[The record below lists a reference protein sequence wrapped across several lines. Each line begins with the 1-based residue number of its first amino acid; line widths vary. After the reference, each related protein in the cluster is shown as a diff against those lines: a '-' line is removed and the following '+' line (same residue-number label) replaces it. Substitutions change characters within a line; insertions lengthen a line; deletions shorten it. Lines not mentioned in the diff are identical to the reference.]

1 MVLHVVHSV
10 ADARQAS
17 GQLPRPLGLV
27 PTMGYLHE
35 GHLSLVRAARRENA
49 SVVVS
54 IFVNPAQ
61 FGPTEDFA
69 RYPRDFERDAQLLDA
84 EGVDLV
90 FAPEVEEMYPEGHQ
104 TFVVPGRVA
113 EGLEGAARPGHFRGV
128 DTVVLK
134 LFNILQ
140 PSRAYFGRKDAQQ
153 LATLRKMVAD
163 LNVPVEVRALP
174 TVREADGLAL
184 SSRNVYLSAEERP
197 AALVLSRA
205 LAAAQRRFRA
215 GERRAETLREAM
227 RQVLAAEPLASPD
240 YVSVAGGDSLDER
253 ETADEGDVASLAVRI
268 GRTRLIDN
276 VILQTAREAD
286 E

>member
-1 MVLHVVHSV
+1 MHIARSV
-10 ADARQAS
+10 ANARQAS
-17 GQLPRPLGLV
+17 GRLPRPLGLV
-27 PTMGYLHE
+27 PTMGYLHQ

-49 SVVVS
+49 SVAVS

-90 FAPEVEEMYPEGHQ
+90 FAPEVADMYPEGHQ
-104 TFVVPGRVA
+104 TFVLPGRVA

-128 DTVVLK
+128 DTIVLK

-140 PSRAYFGRKDAQQ
+140 PARAYFGRKDAQQ

-163 LNVPVEVRALP
+163 LDVPVEIRALP
-174 TVREADGLAL
+174 TIREADGLAL

-205 LAAAQRRFRA
+205 LAAAQRRFQA
-215 GERRAETLREAM
+215 GERRAETLREVM
-227 RQVLAAEPLASPD
+227 RQALAAEPLASPE

-253 ETADEGDVASLAVRI
+253 ESAAEGDVASLAVRI

-276 VILQTAREAD
+276 VILQAAREAD
-286 E
+286 DL